1 MKVIRHLARISK
13 SKRTVMTLAIY
24 CWLKTDIFSISCS
37 WLKFYFGSKTI
48 SFHGLIARYNE
59 KCQLNY
65 VFFTEVTIC
74 FFCRENQFYCEREVV
89 TRYCSIYNNLHVR
102 FTNKITSGPSVIND
116 SFNVILFTSVEIFE
130 SLILLNFEIWTEL
143 GHWVIKCKISL
154 VVNFLP
160 KIINF
165 DPDTW
170 CGGAELRVTVGQIF
184 HQEVWVVSPVLPVPI
199 LKPYE
204 GWTRCEGLLDCPEW
218 SWGRNNYRSTCRHW

>member
-1 MKVIRHLARISK
+1 
-13 SKRTVMTLAIY
+13 MTLAIY
-24 CWLKTDIFSISCS
+24 CWLKTDIFSIRADWNSILDFKKLS
-37 WLKFYFGSKTI
+37 HFMGWLQSIMKNVNLIKF
-48 SFHGLIARYNE
+48 
-59 KCQLNY
+59 
-65 VFFTEVTIC
+65 FFTEETIC
-74 FFCRENQFYCEREVV
+74 FPCRENHFYCKEEE
-89 TRYCSIYNNLHVR
+89 YCRSGNNLHVR

-116 SFNVILFTSVEIFE
+116 SFNVILFTSVQIFE

>member
-1 MKVIRHLARISK
+1 MGWLQGIMKNVN
-13 SKRTVMTLAIY
+13 
-24 CWLKTDIFSISCS
+24 
-37 WLKFYFGSKTI
+37 
-48 SFHGLIARYNE
+48 LIMF
-59 KCQLNY
+59 
-65 VFFTEVTIC
+65 FFTEVTIC

-102 FTNKITSGPSVIND
+102 FTNKITSGPPVIND

-170 CGGAELRVTVGQIF
+170 CGGAELRVTVGRF
-184 HQEVWVVSPVLPVPI
+184 
-199 LKPYE
+199 
-204 GWTRCEGLLDCPEW
+204 EW
-218 SWGRNNYRSTCRHW
+218 CRLSCLSQYWNHMKAGHDARVC